1 MSADKD
7 YCKPV
12 QKGKSM
18 YFALSWKKFDVV
30 VPRSEFRD
38 VFSREDFVFLANRIR
53 EKTQSKITPKEQ
65 VFSDYERYFERIILR
80 EDGRTNELWDDEVR
94 LYLID
99 GEDKLYFDDSLEG
112 KAGGEFKIL
121 DSTKPCA
128 TLAPFN
134 LLYND
139 EKKRLSTAY
148 FEPSGVFGLR
158 LAYPKTVSLRDENG
172 ELGGSYETDD
182 YEMSH
187 VYTQLV
193 ASIKKLAKKAKIQNS
208 SGGVKADFWISKAA
222 ACLAGRNFYL
232 KSNGLKFV

>member
-7 YCKPV
+7 ACKPNLT
-12 QKGKSM
+12 GKSM
-18 YFALSWKKFDVV
+18 YFALSWKKFDFVIT
-30 VPRSEFRD
+30 PSEFRG
-38 VFSREDFVFLANRIR
+38 VFSREDFVFLADRVR
-53 EKTQSKITPKEQ
+53 EKTQSKIISKEQ

-80 EDGRTNELWDDEVR
+80 EDGRTSELWDDEVR
-94 LYLID
+94 LHLID
-99 GEDKLYFDDSLEG
+99 GEDKLYFDDSLG
-112 KAGGEFKIL
+112 VKIL
-121 DSTKPCA
+121 YSTKPCA

-148 FEPSGVFGLR
+148 FEPDGVFGLR

-172 ELGGSYETDD
+172 KLGGSYETDD

-193 ASIKKLAKKAKIQNS
+193 ASIKKFAKKAKIQNG

>member
-18 YFALSWKKFDVV
+18 YFALSWKKFDFVV
-30 VPRSEFRD
+30 TPSEFRD
-38 VFSREDFVFLANRIR
+38 VFGREDFVFLADRIR

-99 GEDKLYFDDSLEG
+99 GEDKLCSDYSLEG
-112 KAGGEFKIL
+112 KAEGEFKIL
-121 DSTKPCA
+121 DSAKPCA
-128 TLAPFN
+128 KLAPFN

-148 FEPSGVFGLR
+148 FEPDGVFGLR

-172 ELGGSYETDD
+172 KLGGSYETDD
-182 YEMSH
+182 YEMSRI
-187 VYTQLV
+187 YTQLV
-193 ASIKKLAKKAKIQNS
+193 ANIKKLAKKAKVANDN
-208 SGGVKADFWISKAA
+208 GGVKADFWISKAA

>member
-1 MSADKD
+1 MPADKED
-7 YCKPV
+7 CKLDLT
-12 QKGKSM
+12 GKSM
-18 YFALSWKKFDVV
+18 YFALSWKKFDFVV
-30 VPRSEFRD
+30 TPSEFRGI
-38 VFSREDFVFLANRIR
+38 FSREDFVFLADRVR
-53 EKTQSKITPKEQ
+53 EKTQSKIISKEQ

-99 GEDKLYFDDSLEG
+99 GEDKLCSDYSLEG
-112 KAGGEFKIL
+112 KAEGEFKIL
-121 DSTKPCA
+121 DSAKPCA
-128 TLAPFN
+128 KLAPFN

-148 FEPSGVFGLR
+148 FEPDGVFGLR
-158 LAYPKTVSLRDENG
+158 LAYPKTLSLRDENG

-182 YEMSH
+182 YEMSRI
-187 VYTQLV
+187 YTQLV
-193 ASIKKLAKKAKIQNS
+193 ANIKKLAKKAKVANDN
-208 SGGVKADFWISKAA
+208 GGVKADFWISKAA

>member
-1 MSADKD
+1 M
-7 YCKPV
+7 
-12 QKGKSM
+12 
-18 YFALSWKKFDVV
+18 
-30 VPRSEFRD
+30 
-38 VFSREDFVFLANRIR
+38 
-53 EKTQSKITPKEQ
+53 
-65 VFSDYERYFERIILR
+65 R
-80 EDGRTNELWDDEVR
+80 EDGRTSELWDDEVR
-94 LYLID
+94 LHLID
-99 GEDKLYFDDSLEG
+99 GEDKLYFDDSLG
-112 KAGGEFKIL
+112 VKIL
-121 DSTKPCA
+121 YSTKPCA

-148 FEPSGVFGLR
+148 FEPDGVFGLR